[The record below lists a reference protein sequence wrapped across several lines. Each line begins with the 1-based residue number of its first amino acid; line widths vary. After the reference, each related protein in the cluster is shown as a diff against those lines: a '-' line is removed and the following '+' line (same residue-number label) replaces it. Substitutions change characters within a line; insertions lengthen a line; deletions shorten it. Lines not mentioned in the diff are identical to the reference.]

1 MFCWNRN
8 RSPKPML
15 NAMGFDSSVTCL
27 LNLIKNIIMSNHKKI
42 WSNTLKLIMDLPY
55 NFDKLYDK
63 FKPEWADFTYKGI
76 EKDKVYFDKMVNYIL
91 LKN

>member
-1 MFCWNRN
+1 
-8 RSPKPML
+8 
-15 NAMGFDSSVTCL
+15 
-27 LNLIKNIIMSNHKKI
+27 
-42 WSNTLKLIMDLPY
+42 MDLPY